1 MQCTGY
7 LTTNSDL
14 NSLPVPCPSI
24 PRFDGGIFTHI
35 LALAGVAVPSLTGV
49 VVYTAV
55 RVDPDGDGLGRGRS
69 GRLVSSVRVPVVMCR
84 PGQHWRD
91 GQQDGGC
98 NRNFAKYHAITC
110 GICSSGASGA
120 ASAAR
125 FSSEI

>member
-1 MQCTGY
+1 MQCIGY

-14 NSLPVPCPSI
+14 NSLPIPCPSI

-91 GQQDGGC
+91 GQ
-98 NRNFAKYHAITC
+98 
-110 GICSSGASGA
+110 
-120 ASAAR
+120 
-125 FSSEI
+125 